1 MIGVKENRKRSRRP
15 AGITAR
21 RPFFVERFIAAV
33 LFGRLRRGG
42 KNEIE
47 NVIRRGA
54 GERYGGSVARGHR
67 ADRKGGRC
75 ARLALRA
82 CGALFTLRACGAG
95 FALRACGPLFTLRT
109 CGTLFTLRTC
119 GPLFALRAF
128 GAGLALR
135 ACGTGFTLRTC
146 GPLFTLRTCGPL
158 FALRT
163 CGPLFALRARGTLF
177 TLRAFGAGDQTCAA
191 RDRAAASAVGGLRSG
206 KAVYGRGLVQQVA
219 VQGKYI
225 FSHQNNLLSN

>member
-42 KNEIE
+42 KNEIQ
-47 NVIRRGA
+47 NVIGRRA
-54 GERYGGSVARGHR
+54 GERYGGSVALGHR

-82 CGALFTLRACGAG
+82 FGAG
-95 FALRACGPLFTLRT
+95 FALRAF
-109 CGTLFTLRTC
+109 GT
-119 GPLFALRAF
+119 
-128 GAGLALR
+128 
-135 ACGTGFTLRTC
+135 
-146 GPLFTLRTCGPL
+146 LFTLRTCGPL

-163 CGPLFALRARGTLF
+163 CGPLFALRACGPLFALRAFGALFALRTCGPLFTLRACGPLFALRTCGPRFALRARGTLF
-177 TLRAFGAGDQTCAA
+177 TLRACGAGVTLRACGAGDQTCAA

>member
-54 GERYGGSVARGHR
+54 GERNFGCFARGHR

-75 ARLALRA
+75 SRLALRA
-82 CGALFTLRACGAG
+82 FGAG
-95 FALRACGPLFTLRT
+95 FALRAF
-109 CGTLFTLRTC
+109 GTLFTLRTC
-119 GPLFALRAF
+119 GPLFA
-128 GAGLALR
+128 
-135 ACGTGFTLRTC
+135 LRTC

-163 CGPLFALRARGTLF
+163 CGPLFALRAFGALF
-177 TLRAFGAGDQTCAA
+177 TLRTFGAGLALRACGAGFTLRACGAGDQTCAA

-219 VQGKYI
+219 VQGEYI